1 MQAPHESGLIDF
13 NDSAFRIDLNQY
25 AQQPFTPQM
34 AGPMIAGGQM
44 VGSANHMT
52 GPMAGPMVG
61 PMVGPM
67 AGPMVGPANHMAGPM
82 VGPMT
87 GPMASP
93 MAAPSG
99 HVLSPAQSP
108 MLATHVLSHP
118 AMLAQHYA
126 LAAPNGASNQFIA
139 GPPSFVQ
146 HTSGQVYKLETDAA
160 PAPAP
165 EPEPEPKSK
174 KPQKSLERLVEERVQ
189 SRVEEFIAKTAD
201 PEKRATRRRAG
212 GGKSTANAIQELN
225 ASMRKTI
232 CTR

>member
-25 AQQPFTPQM
+25 AQQPFAPQM
-34 AGPMIAGGQM
+34 AGPMIASGHM
-44 VGSANHMT
+44 VT
-52 GPMAGPMVG
+52 G

-67 AGPMVGPANHMAGPM
+67 AGPMVNPMA
-82 VGPMT
+82 GPMT
-87 GPMASP
+87 GPMAGPLAGPIAGPMVGSANH

-165 EPEPEPKSK
+165 EPEPEPKAAK
-174 KPQKSLERLVEERVQ
+174 TQKSLERLVEERVQ

-212 GGKSTANAIQELN
+212 GGKSTANALQELN
-225 ASMRKTI
+225 ASMRNTI